1 MTFERYLK
9 GECVP
14 DVFTYEMDKSYS
26 GVSSLRVHWLEFLSK
41 AVNFGTDC
49 SVKTRQQRFF
59 EWTVLT

>member
-26 GVSSLRVHWLEFLSK
+26 GGSSLRVHWLEFLSK

-49 SVKTRQQRFF
+49 SVKT
-59 EWTVLT
+59 